1 MANRQVTR
9 RSSATWAAAVAIAVA
24 ITACGDNYENGAG
37 VYTATPTAPSTAR
50 STVASTP
57 APAAPAPTQTTG
69 GEGSEDQEHD
79 ALTPAQQRAVH
90 TAGTVARRFL
100 AGYLPYSYGQG
111 DADEIRSVARQLR
124 AELAQDPPRVP
135 PALAD
140 KARPRVGRLQ
150 VSGTDRD
157 RVILLAQVDDGQSRY
172 AILLTVQRR
181 DEQWIVTQVQ

>member
-1 MANRQVTR
+1 MADRQVTR
-9 RSSATWAAAVAIAVA
+9 RSSATWAAAVAIALA

-37 VYTATPTAPSTAR
+37 VYTATPTATAPSTAP
-50 STVASTP
+50 STP
-57 APAAPAPTQTTG
+57 APAATTPTQTTG
-69 GEGSEDQEHD
+69 GEGTEDQEHD

-90 TAGTVARRFL
+90 TAATAARRFL

-181 DEQWIVTQVQ
+181 DDQWIVTQVQ